1 MESSSTKKPQD
12 TTTESNQDS
21 DQTQQEDHQTI
32 LIPTFTSITLSFPS
46 FIPTKPTST
55 PKHTPKPLF
64 KLPNTT
70 LSSLNHSLTLISSS
84 IPKKSLIKPT
94 ITLNP
99 LQNPLSLNPRR
110 PSDPFNSAAARRTTI
125 VLFRNDLR
133 CHDNEALVSAN
144 NESTSVLPVYCFDP
158 RDYGKSK
165 TGFDKTGPYRASF
178 LIESVSNLRKN
189 LQARGSDL
197 VVRIGKVES
206 VLSELVKA
214 VGAEVV
220 YAHREVSHDEVK
232 SEEKIETRLKDE
244 GVEVKYFWGSTLY
257 HIDDL
262 PFKLDEMPTNYGGFR
277 EKVKGLKIRKVVEV
291 VDQFRGLP
299 VAGDVEVGEIPS
311 LSDLGLNPTPTMNQA
326 KATAN
331 ASLVGGETE
340 ALERLKKFAAECQA
354 KPHKE
359 GSNDTNLYGA
369 NFSCKISPWLAMG
382 CLSPRSMF
390 DELKKST
397 SRTITAA
404 SNRKDGG
411 DTGMNWLIF
420 ITKKYSSA
428 KQNNAAPVTACTGAA
443 A

>member
-1 MESSSTKKPQD
+1 MS
-12 TTTESNQDS
+12 
-21 DQTQQEDHQTI
+21 
-32 LIPTFTSITLSFPS
+32 
-46 FIPTKPTST
+46 
-55 PKHTPKPLF
+55 PL
-64 KLPNTT
+64 L
-70 LSSLNHSLTLISSS
+70 
-84 IPKKSLIKPT
+84 
-94 ITLNP
+94 
-99 LQNPLSLNPRR
+99 
-110 PSDPFNSAAARRTTI
+110 
-125 VLFRNDLR
+125 
-133 CHDNEALVSAN
+133 
-144 NESTSVLPVYCFDP
+144 
-158 RDYGKSK
+158 DYGKSK

-232 SEEKIETRLKDE
+232 CEEKIETRLKDE

-311 LSDLGLNPTPTMNQA
+311 LSDLGLTPTPTMNQ
-326 KATAN
+326 K
-331 ASLVGGETE
+331 
-340 ALERLKKFAAECQA
+340 LKKNC
-354 KPHKE
+354 
-359 GSNDTNLYGA
+359 
-369 NFSCKISPWLAMG
+369 
-382 CLSPRSMF
+382 
-390 DELKKST
+390 
-397 SRTITAA
+397 RTISAA
-404 SNRKDGG
+404 SNQKDGG

>member
-1 MESSSTKKPQD
+1 M
-12 TTTESNQDS
+12 
-21 DQTQQEDHQTI
+21 
-32 LIPTFTSITLSFPS
+32 
-46 FIPTKPTST
+46 
-55 PKHTPKPLF
+55 
-64 KLPNTT
+64 
-70 LSSLNHSLTLISSS
+70 
-84 IPKKSLIKPT
+84 
-94 ITLNP
+94 
-99 LQNPLSLNPRR
+99 SLNPRR

-165 TGFDKTGPYRASF
+165 SGFDKTGPYRASF

-232 SEEKIETRLKDE
+232 CEENIEARLKDE

-311 LSDLGLNPTPTMNQA
+311 LSDLGLTPTPTMNQVWVW
-326 KATAN
+326 
-331 ASLVGGETE
+331 SLYFFMH
-340 ALERLKKFAAECQA
+340 LECM
-354 KPHKE
+354 
-359 GSNDTNLYGA
+359 S
-369 NFSCKISPWLAMG
+369 
-382 CLSPRSMF
+382 
-390 DELKKST
+390 
-397 SRTITAA
+397 
-404 SNRKDGG
+404 
-411 DTGMNWLIF
+411 
-420 ITKKYSSA
+420 
-428 KQNNAAPVTACTGAA
+428 V
-443 A
+443 